1 MRPHQGT
8 RLALPHMYQDVMMPG
23 WPVTFDEHSNHS
35 EECCCAA
42 LCDLD
47 APDVLMSSLRLVMFR
62 CVHSVCKGAHRVRT
76 ECMCACTFSDVH
88 RWLFRPQE
96 ALMQQARVTHLRFM

>member
-1 MRPHQGT
+1 MRPHRGT
-8 RLALPHMYQDVMMPG
+8 HLALPHVYQDVMMPG
-23 WPVTFDEHSNHS
+23 WPVTFGEYGNHS

-62 CVHSVCKGAHRVRT
+62 CVHSVC
-76 ECMCACTFSDVH
+76 
-88 RWLFRPQE
+88 
-96 ALMQQARVTHLRFM
+96 